1 MAMHST
7 RWHDAIPNADRQVSE
22 TRGSI
27 HVLPTANPL
36 AAWALAFGCAVGWGS
51 FVMPGTTF
59 LPVAGP
65 LGTAIAFT
73 IGTLAMLVVA
83 LNYGYMAR
91 RCPGEGGVYSYAR
104 TAFGPNHAFICSWCL
119 VLAYCAAMVS
129 NATALALVLRGVVG
143 PVLQV
148 GFHYVFADYDVYL
161 CEVVSAVVIICIAA
175 WICIRSARLT
185 ERVEVVLVSGM
196 ALGIVAIIVLM
207 VLDPRVSVHTLEPL
221 YSPRTTPLAGILTVL
236 ASVPWAFVGFE
247 SVSQISAECDFP
259 PERMTRIMVIAVL
272 CGGVMYVT
280 LNTAASSLIPAGYAN
295 WYEYI
300 EALPNLTGIDALPT
314 FHAGRELAG
323 TAGLALFGATALCA
337 VFSGVVG
344 FYVAAT
350 RLIHAMALD
359 RALPHRYA
367 VLHPLYNTPA
377 KATMIIM
384 AVTAFIPLFG
394 RNVLMWII
402 DLMSL
407 CALVAYTYTSLAVFV
422 DARREQKTLMTVVSV
437 LGLALSCICI
447 FLLIVPLPG
456 LNTSLSKESYVIL
469 VAWVALGINFYTP
482 SYVRMGLNIH
492 GK

>member
-1 MAMHST
+1 M
-7 RWHDAIPNADRQVSE
+7 PNADHRVTEKQ
-22 TRGSI
+22 GNI
-27 HVLPTANPL
+27 NVLPTASPL
-36 AAWALAFGCAVGWGS
+36 AAWALALGCTVGWGA
-51 FVMPGTTF
+51 FVMPGTAF
-59 LPVAGP
+59 LPAAGP
-65 LGTAIAFT
+65 LGTAIAFV
-73 IGTLAMLVVA
+73 IGSIAMLVIV

-104 TAFGPNHAFICSWCL
+104 VTFGPNHAFICSWCL

-129 NATALALVLRGVVG
+129 NATALALVLRSVVG

-148 GFHYVFADYDVYL
+148 GFHYVFAGYDVYL
-161 CEVVSAVVIICIAA
+161 GEVVSGVLIICIAA
-175 WICIRSARLT
+175 WICIRGARLT
-185 ERVEVVLVSGM
+185 ECVEVALATGLT
-196 ALGIVAIIVLM
+196 LGIVVIIVLM
-207 VLDPRVSVHTLEPL
+207 VLDPRVSVRALEPL
-221 YSPRTTPLAGILTVL
+221 YSPHNTPLAGILTVL
-236 ASVPWAFVGFE
+236 ASVPWAFIGFE

-259 PERMTRIMVIAVL
+259 SERLTRIMVIAVL
-272 CGGVMYVT
+272 CSGVMYVT
-280 LNTAASSLIPAGYAN
+280 LSTIASSLIPSGYAN
-295 WYEYI
+295 WFEYI
-300 EALPNLTGIDALPT
+300 EDLPNLGGLNALPT
-314 FHAGRELAG
+314 FHAGSELAG
-323 TAGLALFGATALCA
+323 TAGLMLFGATALCA

-367 VLHPLYNTPA
+367 VLHPSYNTPA
-377 KATMIIM
+377 RATMVIM
-384 AVTAFIPLFG
+384 AVTVFVPLFG
-394 RNVLMWII
+394 RNFLAWVI

-407 CALVAYTYTSLAVFV
+407 GALIAYAYTSLAVFV
-422 DARREQKTLMTVVSV
+422 DARREEKTLMMAVAV
-437 LGLALSCICI
+437 LGLVLSCACI

>member
-1 MAMHST
+1 M
-7 RWHDAIPNADRQVSE
+7 PNADHQASE
-22 TRGSI
+22 TRDGI
-27 HVLPTANPL
+27 HVLPTASPL
-36 AAWALAFGCAVGWGS
+36 AAWALALGCTVGWGS

-65 LGTAIAFT
+65 LGTTIAFG

-104 TAFGPNHAFICSWCL
+104 NAFGPNHAFICSWCL
-119 VLAYCAAMVS
+119 VLSYCAAMVS
-129 NATALALVLRGVVG
+129 NATAIALVLRTAIG

-148 GFHYVFADYDVYL
+148 GFHYAFAGYDVYMG
-161 CEVVSAVVIICIAA
+161 EVVSGAVIICIAA
-175 WICIRSARLT
+175 WICIRSVHLT

-207 VLDPRVSVHTLEPL
+207 VLDPRVSVQALEPL
-221 YSPRTTPLAGILTVL
+221 YSPRTAPLAGILTVL

-259 PERMTRIMVIAVL
+259 PERMTRIMIIAVL

-295 WYEYI
+295 WFEYI
-300 EALPNLTGIDALPT
+300 EDLPNLGGLDALPT

-323 TAGLALFGATALCA
+323 TAGLVLFGTTALCA
-337 VFSGVVG
+337 VLSGVVG

-350 RLIHAMALD
+350 RVMHAMALD

-367 VLHPLYNTPA
+367 VLHPLYNTPV

-384 AVTAFIPLFG
+384 VVTVFVPLFG
-394 RNVLMWII
+394 RNVLAWII

-407 CALVAYTYTSLAVFV
+407 GALVAYVYTSLAVLI
-422 DARREQKTLMTVVSV
+422 DARREQKTLMMVVAV
-437 LGLALSCICI
+437 LGLMLSCTCI

-456 LNTSLSKESYVIL
+456 LNASLSKESYVIL
-469 VAWVALGINFYTP
+469 VAWVALGVNFYTP

-492 GK
+492 GR